1 METNKA
7 IQMHK
12 EIVIHSIKINKYI
25 SNHIKNLDNPRK
37 IVSDIYEI
45 LKKYECKDEELLE
58 YIKKILQKN
67 PDTKI
72 TKPTLKKL
80 FFKIDDNYSASISDE
95 EYQRE
100 GEIHYIKY

>member
-45 LKKYECKDEELLE
+45 LKKYECDDIELIELIE
-58 YIKKILQKN
+58 KILFKN
-67 PDTKI
+67 TRI
-72 TKPTLKKL
+72 AKPILTEL
-80 FFKIDDNYSASISDE
+80 FFKIDDNYNASISNE
-95 EYQRE
+95 EYQDM
-100 GEIHYIKY
+100 GLIHYIKK